1 MISIQSG
8 PNSGGREAI
17 ERLLKAYG
25 FTTKQ
30 ALADHLKI
38 SKSTM
43 ANRNLRD
50 SFPAEWVIQCAL
62 ETGASLLWLATG
74 QGEMVT
80 AEEHE
85 ESHESKSPVTV
96 RPLSKIVAPTL
107 KQIELRNGELKE
119 EGEIFMDSSLLDGE
133 PATSLFIKTQSDCFV
148 VDTSVKQISN
158 GYWLVDMD
166 GIKSVVK
173 IVRIPG
179 NKIVV
184 HQEEASFECSLDDI
198 ETIGRAVKV
207 IKSL

>member
-1 MISIQSG
+1 MINIHAG

-74 QGEMVT
+74 QGEMFASQDREKKSRKRIIDHT
-80 AEEHE
+80 SSAFEDCG
-85 ESHESKSPVTV
+85 SKS
-96 RPLSKIVAPTL
+96 
-107 KQIELRNGELKE
+107 
-119 EGEIFMDSSLLDGE
+119 
-133 PATSLFIKTQSDCFV
+133 
-148 VDTSVKQISN
+148 
-158 GYWLVDMD
+158 
-166 GIKSVVK
+166 
-173 IVRIPG
+173 
-179 NKIVV
+179 
-184 HQEEASFECSLDDI
+184 
-198 ETIGRAVKV
+198 
-207 IKSL
+207 